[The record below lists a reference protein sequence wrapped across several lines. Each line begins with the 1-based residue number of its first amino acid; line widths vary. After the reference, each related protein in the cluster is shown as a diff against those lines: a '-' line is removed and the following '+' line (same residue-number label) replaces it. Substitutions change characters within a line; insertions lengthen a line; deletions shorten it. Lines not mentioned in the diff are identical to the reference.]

1 MARLFVTLPD
11 DLHDKLRIKGIEK
24 KKNNAELVTEAL
36 EEYLDFESKDKFSQE
51 TTPEDLDEVK
61 SNSEDT
67 QE

>member
-24 KKNNAELVTEAL
+24 KKNNTELVTAAL
-36 EEYLDFESKDKFSQE
+36 EQYLDFESQDKFSQE
-51 TTPEDLDEVK
+51 TTEEDLAEK
-61 SNSEDT
+61 SITEDT

>member
-24 KKNNAELVTEAL
+24 KKNNTELVTAAL
-36 EEYLDFESKDKFSQE
+36 EQYLDFESQDKFSQE
-51 TTPEDLDEVK
+51 TTEEDLEEK
-61 SNSEDT
+61 SITEDT